1 MNQNSR
7 YGHVPENGTARRT
20 PATTLGWTTMRDAKQ
35 VEVDEIILDKSNP
48 RIKNYLEMYEDIS
61 NEAQML
67 LALGAGA
74 EDEGGNTAQASFNR
88 LKHSIKASGGIIQP
102 IIVKPTDGEQ
112 YLCIE
117 GNTRVAIYRQLRGEE
132 RALGNRTDLWNL
144 IPAIVDSEI
153 DDEETHRIR
162 LQVHLVGNRPWDAY
176 SKAKYLHELV
186 ENYKMPLSELVD
198 YCGGSQ
204 NDIRQS
210 IAAYR
215 DMEAHYRP
223 VVEVDPSN
231 IFDPSRFSAY
241 VELQKP
247 GIKNS
252 LYDAGYNEGDFS
264 KWIDSRKLTPLA
276 LVRKLPQILNDPQ
289 AKRTFL
295 RDGARAAVRD
305 LDAPDLDTK
314 LREANVSQLAR
325 ALQEKINTLSYEQSQ
340 AITGDEN
347 SDEYLDLHDL
357 FTTVQELFNLNTG

>member
-1 MNQNSR
+1 
-7 YGHVPENGTARRT
+7 
-20 PATTLGWTTMRDAKQ
+20 MRDAEQ
-35 VEVDEIILDKSNP
+35 VPVDRIILDMTNP
-48 RIKNYLEMYEDIS
+48 RIKHYLEMYENIS

-74 EDEGGNTAQASFNR
+74 EEEGGDTAQASFNR

-102 IIVKPTDGEQ
+102 IIVKPCDGEQ

-117 GNTRVAIYRQLRGEE
+117 GNTRVAIYRQLRDEEQNGENKTH
-132 RALGNRTDLWNL
+132 RWNL
-144 IPAIVDSEI
+144 IPAIVDSDI
-153 DDEETHRIR
+153 DDNETHRIR

-176 SKAKYLHELV
+176 SKAKYLNELV
-186 ENYKMPLSELVD
+186 EDYKMPLTELVD

-223 VVEVDPSN
+223 VVEKDPSN
-231 IFDPSRFSAY
+231 IFDPSRFSAF

-247 GIKNS
+247 GIKHS
-252 LYDAGYNEGDFS
+252 LYEAGYNEGHFS
-264 KWIDSRKLTPLA
+264 EWIDSHRLAPLA
-276 LVRKLPQILNDPQ
+276 LVRKLPQILNDPS

-295 RDGARAAVRD
+295 RDGARAAVRE

-340 AITGDEN
+340 AIASDEN

-357 FTTVQELFNLNTG
+357 FTTVQQLLNLNTG

>member
-1 MNQNSR
+1 
-7 YGHVPENGTARRT
+7 
-20 PATTLGWTTMRDAKQ
+20 MRDAVQ
-35 VEVDEIILDKSNP
+35 IPVDKIILDKTNP
-48 RIKNYLEMYEDIS
+48 RIKHYLEMYDDIS

-74 EDEGGNTAQASFNR
+74 EEEGGDTAQASFNR
-88 LKHSIKASGGIIQP
+88 LRHSIKASGGIIQP
-102 IIVKPTDGEQ
+102 IIVKPYDDEM

-132 RALGNRTDLWNL
+132 PTGPNGTDQWNL
-144 IPAIVDSEI
+144 IPAIVDSDI
-153 DDEETHRIR
+153 DDSETHRIR

-176 SKAKYLHELV
+176 SKAKYLNELV
-186 ENYKMPLSELVD
+186 EDYKMPLTELVD

-210 IAAYR
+210 IDAYR

-223 VVEVDPSN
+223 VVEADPSSD
-231 IFDPSRFSAY
+231 FDPSRFSAF

-247 GIKNS
+247 GIKHS
-252 LYDAGYNEGDFS
+252 LYGAGYNEGHFS
-264 KWIDSRKLTPLA
+264 DWIDSRKLAPLA
-276 LVRKLPQILNDPQ
+276 LVRKLPQILNDPD

-295 RDGARAAVRD
+295 RDGARAAARE
-305 LDAPDLDTK
+305 LDAPDLDTR

-340 AITGDEN
+340 ALAANEN

-357 FTTVQELFNLNTG
+357 FTTVQELLQLNAD